1 MIEEDYRYISCGGDP
16 LTYLK
21 SAFKAMKIELE
32 PGQEGRM
39 LFMKEKFPYDR
50 NIFSSLATQN
60 AMDITK
66 FEEKDGEL
74 TIEMVRNQQ
83 N

>member
-16 LTYLK
+16 FTYLK
-21 SAFKAMKIELE
+21 SAFRAMKIELE

-39 LFMKEKFPYDR
+39 LLLKEKFPYEK
-50 NIFSSLATQN
+50 NIFNSLASQN
-60 AMDITK
+60 KMEISK

-74 TIEMVRNQQ
+74 TVEMIRKE
-83 N
+83 

>member
-16 LTYLK
+16 FTYLK
-21 SAFKAMKIELE
+21 SAFRAMKIELE

-39 LFMKEKFPYDR
+39 RLLKEKFPHEK
-50 NIFSSLATQN
+50 NIFNSLASQN
-60 AMDITK
+60 KMEISK

-74 TIEMVRNQQ
+74 TVEMIRKE
-83 N
+83 

>member
-39 LFMKEKFPYDR
+39 LFTREKFPYDQ
-50 NIFSSLATQN
+50 NIFASLASQN
-60 AMDITK
+60 AMELIK
-66 FEEKDGEL
+66 FNENDGEL
-74 TIEMVRNQQ
+74 TVEMVRQ
-83 N
+83 